1 MDWIATLNRV
11 KEKLQMNGYD
21 QTVNR
26 IIDAQMV
33 LGTPGEMY
41 IEVMN
46 ELMDVRKRLPQEY
59 KIIEQEVEQLLD
71 YGKSL
76 NYYNPS
82 V

>member
-21 QTVNR
+21 QTINR